1 VGLFDLPSSTDLIS
15 QEFSSL
21 FAGISTAD
29 ASHSSTD
36 DINGVLAS
44 ASGSGNV
51 QNAPSNSGVGSPQSQ
66 PSGGT
71 SFLSEAAG
79 LAEGLLGP
87 IPSIISD
94 ITSLFGGGGTKSAPV
109 FAPYELPAS
118 IAFQGA
124 VNSSGG
130 LDASDT
136 NQYGDPRDLVAAAAP
151 LAGGSADET
160 VGAPAAAPT
169 AAPAGGGSASS
180 GTSGHTFNQTFN
192 MQAFDG
198 ASMAGMSDQIA
209 ASVRQ
214 SLLTSNA
221 LSDVI
226 TNDLN

>member
-1 VGLFDLPSSTDLIS
+1 MPASTDLIS
-15 QEFSSL
+15 HEFSSL
-21 FAGISTAD
+21 FAGISSAD
-29 ASHSSTD
+29 ASHGLTTD
-36 DINGVLAS
+36 ANSVVSS

-51 QNAPSNSGVGSPQSQ
+51 QNSPSNSGVGSPQSQ

-71 SFLSEAAG
+71 SFLSEASG
-79 LAEGLLGP
+79 LAESLLGP
-87 IPSIISD
+87 IPSLISD
-94 ITSLFGGGGTKSAPV
+94 ITSLFGGGTKSAPV
-109 FAPYELPAS
+109 FARYELPAS
-118 IAFQGA
+118 IDFQGA

-130 LDASDT
+130 LDASDA

-151 LAGGSADET
+151 LAGGSAADT
-160 VGAPAAAPT
+160 VAPAPAAAPT

-198 ASMAGMSDQIA
+198 GGMAGMSDQIA

>member
-1 VGLFDLPSSTDLIS
+1 VLVLSTSSDLIS
-15 QEFSSL
+15 KEFASL
-21 FAGISTAD
+21 FAGVSSSAESRVSAD
-29 ASHSSTD
+29 TLG
-36 DINGVLAS
+36 GVVAG
-44 ASGSGNV
+44 AGGSGNV
-51 QNAPSNSGVGSPQSQ
+51 QNSPSNSGKGSPQSQ
-66 PSGGT
+66 PSGGS

-94 ITSLFGGGGTKSAPV
+94 ISSIFGGGGTKAAPV
-109 FAPYELPAS
+109 FAKYELPAS

-124 VNSSGG
+124 VSSGGG

-136 NQYGDPRDLVAAAAP
+136 NQYGDPRDLVTASAP
-151 LAGGSADET
+151 LAGGSAADT
-160 VGAPAAAPT
+160 AAPT
-169 AAPAGGGSASS
+169 AAPAGGGSASR

-198 ASMAGMSDQIA
+198 DGMAGMSDQIA

>member
-1 VGLFDLPSSTDLIS
+1 MRYIDLPSSTDLIS
-15 QEFSSL
+15 NEFSSL
-21 FAGISTAD
+21 FAGISSAD
-29 ASHSSTD
+29 NVS
-36 DINGVLAS
+36 GVIAS

-66 PSGGT
+66 SSGGT

-79 LAEGLLGP
+79 LAESLLGP
-87 IPSIISD
+87 IPSLISD
-94 ITSLFGGGGTKSAPV
+94 FSSLFGGGTKAAPV

-118 IAFQGA
+118 INFQGA

-130 LDASDT
+130 LDAGDI
-136 NQYGDPRDLVAAAAP
+136 NQYGDPRDLVTAAAP
-151 LAGGSADET
+151 LAGGS
-160 VGAPAAAPT
+160 VSAAPT

-180 GTSGHTFNQTFN
+180 GTTGHTFNQTFH

-198 ASMAGMSDQIA
+198 EGMAGMSDQIA

>member
-1 VGLFDLPSSTDLIS
+1 VSAD
-15 QEFSSL
+15 SL
-21 FAGISTAD
+21 G
-29 ASHSSTD
+29 
-36 DINGVLAS
+36 GVVAS
-44 ASGSGNV
+44 AGGSGNA
-51 QNAPSNSGVGSPQSQ
+51 QNAPSNSGKGSPQSQ

-79 LAEGLLGP
+79 LAESLLGP

-94 ITSLFGGGGTKSAPV
+94 IASIFGGGGTKAAPV
-109 FAPYELPAS
+109 FAKYELPAS

-124 VNSSGG
+124 VSSSGS

-136 NQYGDPRDLVAAAAP
+136 NQYGDPRDLVAASAP
-151 LAGGSADET
+151 LAGASAADIASP
-160 VGAPAAAPT
+160 APAAAPT
-169 AAPAGGGSASS
+169 AAPAGGGAAS
-180 GTSGHTFNQTFN
+180 GRPSGHTFHQTFN

-198 ASMAGMSDQIA
+198 DSMAGMSDQIA
-209 ASVRQ
+209 ASVRR

>member
-1 VGLFDLPSSTDLIS
+1 MPSSSDLIS
-15 QEFSSL
+15 NEFSSL
-21 FAGISTAD
+21 FAGISSAD
-29 ASHSSTD
+29 NVS
-36 DINGVLAS
+36 GVIAG
-44 ASGSGNV
+44 ATGPGNV

-79 LAEGLLGP
+79 LAESLLGP
-87 IPSIISD
+87 IPSLISD
-94 ITSLFGGGGTKSAPV
+94 FASLFGSGTKAAPV

-118 IAFQGA
+118 INFQGA

-130 LDASDT
+130 LDSSDI
-136 NQYGDPRDLVAAAAP
+136 NQYGDPRDLVTAAAP
-151 LAGGSADET
+151 LAGGTGVSA
-160 VGAPAAAPT
+160 PSAAPT
-169 AAPAGGGSASS
+169 AAPAGGGSTTS
-180 GTSGHTFNQTFN
+180 GATGHTFNQTFH

-198 ASMAGMSDQIA
+198 EGMAGMSDQIA

>member
-1 VGLFDLPSSTDLIS
+1 LSTSSDLIS
-15 QEFSSL
+15 KEFASL
-21 FAGISTAD
+21 FAGVSSSAESRASAD
-29 ASHSSTD
+29 ALG
-36 DINGVLAS
+36 GVVAG
-44 ASGSGNV
+44 AGGSGNV
-51 QNAPSNSGVGSPQSQ
+51 QNSPSNSGVSSPQSQ
-66 PSGGT
+66 PSGGS

-94 ITSLFGGGGTKSAPV
+94 ISSIFGGGGTKAAPV
-109 FAPYELPAS
+109 FAKYELPAS

-124 VNSSGG
+124 VSSGG
-130 LDASDT
+130 SLDASDT
-136 NQYGDPRDLVAAAAP
+136 NQYGDPRDLVTASAP
-151 LAGGSADET
+151 LAGGSAADT
-160 VGAPAAAPT
+160 AAPT
-169 AAPAGGGSASS
+169 AAPAGGGSASR

-198 ASMAGMSDQIA
+198 DGMAGMSDQIA

>member
-1 VGLFDLPSSTDLIS
+1 LRLFDLPASTDLIS

-21 FAGISTAD
+21 FAGISAAD
-29 ASHSSTD
+29 SGHSSAD
-36 DINGVLAS
+36 DVSGVVSS
-44 ASGSGNV
+44 AGGSGNV
-51 QNAPSNSGVGSPQSQ
+51 QNSPSNSGVGSPQSQ
-66 PSGGT
+66 PSGGA

-79 LAEGLLGP
+79 LAESLLGP
-87 IPSIISD
+87 IPSLISD
-94 ITSLFGGGGTKSAPV
+94 ITGLFGGGTKSAPV

-151 LAGGSADET
+151 LAGGSAADT
-160 VGAPAAAPT
+160 AAPAAAPT

-180 GTSGHTFNQTFN
+180 GASGHTFNQTFN

-198 ASMAGMSDQIA
+198 AGMAGMSDQIA

>member
-1 VGLFDLPSSTDLIS
+1 LRLFDLPASTDLIS
-15 QEFSSL
+15 HEFSSL
-21 FAGISTAD
+21 FAGISGAD
-29 ASHSSTD
+29 ASRGFTTD
-36 DINGVLAS
+36 ANSVVSS

-51 QNAPSNSGVGSPQSQ
+51 QNSPSNSGVGSPQSQ

-71 SFLSEAAG
+71 SFLSEASG
-79 LAEGLLGP
+79 LAESLLGP
-87 IPSIISD
+87 IPSLISD
-94 ITSLFGGGGTKSAPV
+94 FTSLFGGGTKSAPV

-118 IAFQGA
+118 IAFQGS
-124 VNSSGG
+124 VNSGGG

-151 LAGGSADET
+151 LAGGSASDT
-160 VGAPAAAPT
+160 VAAPAPAPT

-198 ASMAGMSDQIA
+198 AGMAGMSDQIA

>member
-1 VGLFDLPSSTDLIS
+1 LIS

-21 FAGISTAD
+21 FSGISAAD
-29 ASHSSTD
+29 SGHSSAED
-36 DINGVLAS
+36 VSGVVSGAG
-44 ASGSGNV
+44 GSGNV
-51 QNAPSNSGVGSPQSQ
+51 QNSPSNSGVGSPQSQ
-66 PSGGT
+66 PSGST

-94 ITSLFGGGGTKSAPV
+94 ITSLFGGGTKSAPV

-118 IAFQGA
+118 IAFQGS

-151 LAGGSADET
+151 LAGGSAADT
-160 VGAPAAAPT
+160 VAAPAAAPT
-169 AAPAGGGSASS
+169 AAPAGGGSTSS

-198 ASMAGMSDQIA
+198 EGMAGMSDQIA

>member
-1 VGLFDLPSSTDLIS
+1 MPSSTDLIS
-15 QEFSSL
+15 KEFSSL

-29 ASHSSTD
+29 GSRGSTD
-36 DINGVLAS
+36 DANSIVSS
-44 ASGSGNV
+44 AGGSGNV
-51 QNAPSNSGVGSPQSQ
+51 QNSPSNSGVGSPQSQ

-71 SFLSEAAG
+71 SLLSEATG
-79 LAEGLLGP
+79 LAESLLGP

-94 ITSLFGGGGTKSAPV
+94 ITSLFGGGTKAAPV
-109 FAPYELPAS
+109 FARYELPAS
-118 IAFQGA
+118 IDFQGA
-124 VNSSGG
+124 VNASGG

-151 LAGGSADET
+151 LAGGSAADT
-160 VGAPAAAPT
+160 AAPAPAAAPS
-169 AAPAGGGSASS
+169 AAAAGGGSASS
-180 GTSGHTFNQTFN
+180 GTSGHTFN

-198 ASMAGMSDQIA
+198 EGMAGMSDQIA